1 MLVCAMWKSKD
12 IGEFEA
18 AVVEG
23 ALEERHDFDAKR
35 QLPASGKELA
45 KDIAAMTTD
54 GGVLVYGVGED
65 EDEQP
70 RLLAPFD
77 LSGTR
82 ERIDQIAQHSISP
95 SPRVEFVI
103 LRLTNDDSRGYLVAL
118 VPASP
123 LAPHQVGVGNDRR
136 YYGRCETG
144 NRRLSESEVAR
155 LYERRASLNVD
166 REQLLNDCIA
176 ASPAGAAK
184 PGEQGFLQAFA
195 QPALRD
201 DQLWD
206 RAIERNQGEEQIL
219 LQRLRNSVASVP
231 SDWGGGHVGLALN
244 WRPRGADKWTLD
256 TGLSS
261 DDPDSFPAH
270 RRALADLSMD
280 GRCYLFYGGAAD
292 TTDRRTPDLPST
304 FLFYERGV
312 ALNLAQFLSLVAA
325 FYEAGEQY
333 GPIDVGMAVTGIRG
347 AMSAHL
353 YSDHMPASPYQ
364 EQSAFRTVR
373 CDTRE
378 LLEDPMAV
386 SRRLLDR
393 LIRAM
398 SNGHS
403 WDPLSD

>member
-1 MLVCAMWKSKD
+1 MWRPKNTE
-12 IGEFEA
+12 EFES

-54 GGVLVYGVGED
+54 GGALVYGVGED
-65 EDEQP
+65 EDERP
-70 RLLAPFD
+70 RLLTPFD
-77 LSGTR
+77 LSGAR
-82 ERIDQIAQHSISP
+82 ERIDQIAQSSISP
-95 SPRVEFVI
+95 SPRVEFAV
-103 LRLTNDDSRGYLVAL
+103 LRLSDDDSRGYLVAL
-118 VPASP
+118 IPASP
-123 LAPHQVGVGNDRR
+123 LAPHQVGVSNDRR

-144 NRRLSESEVAR
+144 NRRLSEEEVAR
-155 LYERRASLNVD
+155 LYERRASLNID
-166 REQLLNDCIA
+166 REQLLSDCIS
-176 ASPAGAAK
+176 ASPAGQAK
-184 PGEQGFLQAFA
+184 PGKQGFLQAFA

-219 LQRLRNSVASVP
+219 LQRLRSSVGSVP
-231 SDWGGGHVGLALN
+231 GNWGGAHIGLALN

-270 RRALADLSMD
+270 RRALVDLGMD
-280 GRCYLFYGGAAD
+280 GRCYMFYGGAAD

-304 FLFYERGV
+304 FLFYERGA

-325 FYEAGEQY
+325 LYEAGEQY

-347 AMSAHL
+347 ATSSYL
-353 YSDHMPASPYQ
+353 YNDHMPSSPYQ
-364 EQSAFRTVR
+364 DEGAFRTTR

-378 LLEDPMAV
+378 LLEDPMTV

-403 WDPLSD
+403 WDPLAD